1 VITRHKAFLSITLR
15 FWPPLDDDLRTS
27 QPFIPIYRNIR
38 MSRFG
43 SNSDEFLPL
52 LKQYLAADAG
62 EDYHDLEE
70 VPRKLTE
77 FAPSGH
83 PYACRETVELLGTAV
98 GNNSNSSYAEVPTK

>member
-1 VITRHKAFLSITLR
+1 
-15 FWPPLDDDLRTS
+15 
-27 QPFIPIYRNIR
+27 

-43 SNSDEFLPL
+43 SNPDEFLPL

-77 FAPSGH
+77 FAPSG
-83 PYACRETVELLGTAV
+83 PYACREAVELLGTAV
-98 GNNSNSSYAEVPTK
+98 GNSSNSSYAEILTKQPALMVFRELAKTIRADWYPRICSPTT

>member
-1 VITRHKAFLSITLR
+1 
-15 FWPPLDDDLRTS
+15 
-27 QPFIPIYRNIR
+27 

-77 FAPSGH
+77 FAPSGY
-83 PYACRETVELLGTAV
+83 PYACKEAVELLGTAV
-98 GNNSNSSYAEVPTK
+98 GNNSNSSWLKYLQSS